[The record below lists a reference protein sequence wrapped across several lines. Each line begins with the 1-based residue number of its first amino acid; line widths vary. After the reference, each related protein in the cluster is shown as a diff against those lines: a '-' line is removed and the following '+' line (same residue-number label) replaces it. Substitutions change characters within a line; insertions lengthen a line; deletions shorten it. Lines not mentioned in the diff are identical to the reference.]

1 MGEVDACPQACQ
13 LLVVDK
19 EEVIRLTERHI
30 LFIPSWYPSSDAPLL
45 GTFFR
50 EQAAMFADIGHN
62 VGVLYPRFHDLPSAT
77 WLNGPRE
84 PIGMNVEDG
93 LHVVRASKRLFQ
105 PGPLHRIPPVY
116 RSSVR
121 SREKLALKMYDAY
134 KAVHGAPDIIHAKS
148 VMWGAVLA
156 KAISER
162 ENIPYVVTVGS
173 SIFARGIVGP
183 RERKTAA
190 LTLKSASRLLSVSST
205 LANDLER
212 ILGIS
217 AAEFTIVPNMI
228 DLEKFPYTPL
238 PKNETFT
245 FGYMANLVNDK
256 GHKTLLQA
264 FKDVGNAKL
273 LLAGDGPLRTQLEA
287 MATAYGLDGRVEF
300 VGPVPR
306 EQACG
311 FFQSID
317 AFVHPSRYETFG
329 IVLVEALSTGRPVVA
344 TRCGGPNDIV
354 RTQDGLLVDVDDAD
368 GLAEAMNRMID
379 TEWDTQQM
387 RDGAKARYS
396 KEAIRSQLLEVY
408 DSVLSTTRP

>member
-1 MGEVDACPQACQ
+1 MDACSQAFQ
-13 LLVVDK
+13 LLVIDK
-19 EEVIRLTERHI
+19 EEVMRLTKRHI

-50 EQAAMFADIGHN
+50 EQAEMFAEAGHH

-77 WLNGPRE
+77 WLNGPQE
-84 PIGMNVEDG
+84 PIGMDVENE

-148 VMWGAVLA
+148 VMWGGVLA

-173 SIFARGIVGP
+173 SIFGRGIVGP
-183 RERKTAA
+183 REQKTAA

-205 LANDLER
+205 LADDLER

-217 AAEFTIVPNMI
+217 ATEFTIVPNMI
-228 DLEKFPYTPL
+228 DLEKFPYTPM
-238 PKNETFT
+238 PNNETFT

-256 GHKTLLQA
+256 GHTTLLQA
-264 FKDVGNAKL
+264 FKNVGNANL

-287 MATAYGLDGRVEF
+287 LTTAFGLEDRVEF

-306 EQACG
+306 EEACG

-354 RTQDGLLVDVDDAD
+354 RTQDGLLVDVDDAE
-368 GLAEAMNRMID
+368 GLADAMNRMID
-379 TEWDTQQM
+379 KEWDTQTM
-387 RDGAKARYS
+387 RDGAEARYS
-396 KEAIRSQLLEVY
+396 KEAVRNQLLEVY
-408 DSVLSTTRP
+408 ASVLSATRS